1 LFNNLGV
8 AILVGF
14 RSLEW
19 AWQNVFWQIDRN
31 LKLIKIKG
39 NTQQFFKM
47 WAWQVWVILGR

>member
-31 LKLIKIKG
+31 LSD
-39 NTQQFFKM
+39 
-47 WAWQVWVILGR
+47 